1 MSSVVLIHRAFN
13 FGASELI
20 GLIMDQQI
28 FSSQAPVDIQ
38 RIYKLISEI
47 SFIKKSKKYI
57 SEDISQLSPLNF
69 ASISSAIS
77 QAASFGYSA
86 LYMLLPTIT
95 QSAPAA
101 ITSEAFPP

>member
-1 MSSVVLIHRAFN
+1 MLAFN

-20 GLIMDQQI
+20 GLII
-28 FSSQAPVDIQ
+28 ESAKFFITGTGRCSENIQ
-38 RIYKLISEI
+38 VNIRNTFQKNIL
-47 SFIKKSKKYI
+47 
-57 SEDISQLSPLNF
+57 QLSLLSS
-69 ASISSAIS
+69 ASISSATS
-77 QAASFGYSA
+77 QATSFGDSA